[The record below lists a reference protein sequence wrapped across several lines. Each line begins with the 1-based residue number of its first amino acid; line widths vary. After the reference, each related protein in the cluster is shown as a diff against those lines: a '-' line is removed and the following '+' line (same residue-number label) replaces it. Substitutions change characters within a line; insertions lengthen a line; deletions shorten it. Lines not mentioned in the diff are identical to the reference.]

1 MNSYTEKENYRDEG
15 IYIQMPVK
23 IELEAIE
30 KVFQQ
35 KMVGYKIQKEEDD
48 DVKQIGE
55 ILSVFLSP
63 GTDGYDLNIQQEI
76 LMKTLLFS
84 NKKVKFNFQ
93 LKLNYNAHEQEL
105 VVSDYKAEGE
115 HTTWF
120 TNQLLNVMLNSI
132 FRKKI
137 LGKSK
142 ILFLPKIDELL
153 LKINEKLKNIV
164 EVKSGVL
171 LFGKV
176 DQLRVLNLYFKE
188 NYLVAILKLEGVLAA
203 EISQLEIDAL

>member
-1 MNSYTEKENYRDEG
+1 MNSYTEKKNYRDEG

-23 IELEAIE
+23 IKLEALE

-35 KMVGYKIQKEEDD
+35 KIVGYKIQKEEDD
-48 DVKQIGE
+48 GAKQIGE

-115 HTTWF
+115 HKTWF

-142 ILFLPKIDELL
+142 ILLLPKIDELL

-203 EISQLEIDAL
+203 EISQLEIDTI

>member
-1 MNSYTEKENYRDEG
+1 M
-15 IYIQMPVK
+15 
-23 IELEAIE
+23 
-30 KVFQQ
+30 
-35 KMVGYKIQKEEDD
+35 
-48 DVKQIGE
+48 
-55 ILSVFLSP
+55 
-63 GTDGYDLNIQQEI
+63 
-76 LMKTLLFS
+76 
-84 NKKVKFNFQ
+84 KFNFQ

-115 HTTWF
+115 HKTWF

-132 FRKKI
+132 VRKKI

-142 ILFLPKIDELL
+142 ILLLPKIDELL
-153 LKINEKLKNIV
+153 LKMNEKLKNIV

>member
-1 MNSYTEKENYRDEG
+1 MNSYTEKENYQDEG

-23 IELEAIE
+23 IKLEALE

-35 KMVGYKIQKEEDD
+35 KMVGYKIQKEEEDS
-48 DVKQIGE
+48 KQIGE

-115 HTTWF
+115 HKTWF

-142 ILFLPKIDELL
+142 ILLLPKIDELL
-153 LKINEKLKNIV
+153 LKMNEKLKNIV

-188 NYLVAILKLEGVLAA
+188 NYLVAILKLEGALAA

>member
-1 MNSYTEKENYRDEG
+1 MNSYTEKENYQDEG

-23 IELEAIE
+23 IKLEALE
-30 KVFQQ
+30 KIFQQ

-48 DVKQIGE
+48 SKQIGE

-63 GTDGYDLNIQQEI
+63 GTDGYDLNVQQEI

-115 HTTWF
+115 HKTWF

-142 ILFLPKIDELL
+142 ILLLPKIDELL
-153 LKINEKLKNIV
+153 LKMNEKLKNIV

-203 EISQLEIDAL
+203 EISQLEIDAI

>member
-1 MNSYTEKENYRDEG
+1 MNSYTEKENYQDEG

-23 IELEAIE
+23 IKLEALE

-35 KMVGYKIQKEEDD
+35 KMVGYKIQKEEDED
-48 DVKQIGE
+48 AKQIGE
-55 ILSVFLSP
+55 ILSVFLNP

-115 HTTWF
+115 HKTWF

-132 FRKKI
+132 VRKKI

-142 ILFLPKIDELL
+142 ILLLPKIDELL
-153 LKINEKLKNIV
+153 LKMNEKLKNIV

-203 EISQLEIDAL
+203 EISQLEIDTI

>member
-1 MNSYTEKENYRDEG
+1 MNSYTEKENYQDEG

-23 IELEAIE
+23 IKLEALE

-48 DVKQIGE
+48 SKQIGE

-115 HTTWF
+115 HKTWF

-142 ILFLPKIDELL
+142 ILLLPKIDELL
-153 LKINEKLKNIV
+153 LKMNEKLKNIV

-188 NYLVAILKLEGVLAA
+188 NYLVAILKLEGALAA

>member
-48 DVKQIGE
+48 DDKQIGE

-115 HTTWF
+115 HKTWF

-142 ILFLPKIDELL
+142 ILLLPKIDELL
-153 LKINEKLKNIV
+153 LKMNEKLKNIV

-203 EISQLEIDAL
+203 EISQLEIDAI

>member
-1 MNSYTEKENYRDEG
+1 MNSYTEKENYQDEG

-23 IELEAIE
+23 IKLEALE

-35 KMVGYKIQKEEDD
+35 KMVGYKIQKEEEDS
-48 DVKQIGE
+48 KQIGE

-63 GTDGYDLNIQQEI
+63 GTDGYDLNVQQEI

-115 HTTWF
+115 HKTWF

-142 ILFLPKIDELL
+142 ILLLPKIDELL
-153 LKINEKLKNIV
+153 LKMNEKLKNIV

-188 NYLVAILKLEGVLAA
+188 NYLVAILKLEGALAA
-203 EISQLEIDAL
+203 EISQLEIDTI

>member
-1 MNSYTEKENYRDEG
+1 MNSYTEKENYQDEG

-23 IELEAIE
+23 IKLEALE

-35 KMVGYKIQKEEDD
+35 KMVGYKIQKEEEDS
-48 DVKQIGE
+48 KQIGE

-115 HTTWF
+115 HKTWF

-142 ILFLPKIDELL
+142 ILLLPKIDELL
-153 LKINEKLKNIV
+153 LKMNEKLKNIV

-188 NYLVAILKLEGVLAA
+188 NYLVAILKLEGALAA
-203 EISQLEIDAL
+203 EISQLEIDTI

>member
-1 MNSYTEKENYRDEG
+1 MNSYTEKENYQDEG

-23 IELEAIE
+23 IKLEALE
-30 KVFQQ
+30 KIFQQ

-48 DVKQIGE
+48 AKQIGE

-115 HTTWF
+115 HKTWF

-137 LGKSK
+137 LGKFK

-188 NYLVAILKLEGVLAA
+188 NYLVAILKLEGALAA
-203 EISQLEIDAL
+203 EISQLEIDAI

>member
-1 MNSYTEKENYRDEG
+1 MNSYTEKENYQDEG

-23 IELEAIE
+23 IKLEALD

-48 DVKQIGE
+48 SKQIGE

-76 LMKTLLFS
+76 LIKTLFFS

-105 VVSDYKAEGE
+105 VVCDYKAEGE
-115 HTTWF
+115 HKTWF

-142 ILFLPKIDELL
+142 ILLLPKIDELL
-153 LKINEKLKNIV
+153 LKMNGKLKNIV
-164 EVKSGVL
+164 EVKSGIL

-188 NYLVAILKLEGVLAA
+188 NYLVAILKLEGALAA
-203 EISQLEIDAL
+203 EISQLEIDTI

>member
-1 MNSYTEKENYRDEG
+1 MNSYTEKENYQDEG

-23 IELEAIE
+23 IKLEALE

-48 DVKQIGE
+48 SKQIGE

-115 HTTWF
+115 HKTWF

-142 ILFLPKIDELL
+142 ILLLPKIDELL
-153 LKINEKLKNIV
+153 LKMNEKLKNIV

-188 NYLVAILKLEGVLAA
+188 NYLVAILKLEGALAA
-203 EISQLEIDAL
+203 EISQLEIDTI